1 MYTSSIDIR
10 KVRCTPV
17 VVNALPPDGNSS
29 RLGKPEI
36 VALSDDD
43 SDSLDLSEPENNC
56 PKKAKRLRTKRLER
70 MERDQMRELDKIMSE
85 EVRAPKRTNYV
96 AHSSYLDSF
105 NDSLELVERADENT
119 APKPSAST
127 PQTVVIDRE
136 VDLFVIVG
144 TSNETGKPGRI
155 MTLLRDEPFDK
166 LRPGFAKELNC
177 SPLDV
182 LIHVNNIDA
191 GPGDTPD
198 SMGIDVTKMAI
209 VKVFSLKSGAAFVED
224 LTTDPNFI
232 PVKCI
237 FDKGRPRTVYI
248 CLSEPFS
255 DAKKRIAEGLKL
267 PKSIEKLVF
276 DSEILDDGD
285 TPRAVEMEAEDVI
298 EIHFK

>member
-1 MYTSSIDIR
+1 MFDAVKSSLRCFTKSVAKMPERCSSDSEEDVYTSSIDIR

-127 PQTVVIDRE
+127 PKR
-136 VDLFVIVG
+136 
-144 TSNETGKPGRI
+144 
-155 MTLLRDEPFDK
+155 
-166 LRPGFAKELNC
+166 
-177 SPLDV
+177 
-182 LIHVNNIDA
+182 
-191 GPGDTPD
+191 
-198 SMGIDVTKMAI
+198 
-209 VKVFSLKSGAAFVED
+209 SL
-224 LTTDPNFI
+224 
-232 PVKCI
+232 
-237 FDKGRPRTVYI
+237 
-248 CLSEPFS
+248 
-255 DAKKRIAEGLKL
+255 
-267 PKSIEKLVF
+267 SIEKLICL
-276 DSEILDDGD
+276 SLLA
-285 TPRAVEMEAEDVI
+285 RAMRRESQVVS
-298 EIHFK
+298 